1 MVCCHGQNLDHG
13 LAPDRGD
20 RAAARP
26 GRRRRHNG
34 CTLSSTADQFS
45 NAGNG
50 AYQRGHVGRD
60 DHRALLRAL
69 GQLGEGFDI
78 LLSNEIVDGI
88 DAASFDGVGDQLGR
102 LSLSPSRPFPSLGIA
117 EGGFL
122 AALSLENSRLLST
135 SALAMAAC
143 FSPSASVMTAR
154 RSRSA
159 FI

>member
-34 CTLSSTADQFS
+34 CTLSSTADQFA

-69 GQLGEGFDI
+69 GQLGEGLYI
-78 LLSNEIVDGI
+78 LLGDKIVYGV
-88 DAASFDGVGDQLGR
+88 DAAGFNGVGNQLRR
-102 LSLSPSRPFPSLGIA
+102 LGLGARRPFPGFGVA

-122 AALSLENSRLLST
+122 AALGLEDGRLLGT
-135 SALAMAAC
+135 
-143 FSPSASVMTAR
+143 FSPAIV
-154 RSRSA
+154 
-159 FI
+159 